1 MTSAPAGATEPI
13 TVYTARSVITMNRS
27 MPRAEAVAVRGDRI
41 IEVGTVD
48 SMEPWLR
55 ANDHR
60 IDDRF
65 ADAVITPGFID
76 PHLHPTMAAVL
87 LPMEFVTAMAW
98 KLPWGRVDPT
108 TTADGFVDRL
118 RSLDGDRPDPSE
130 PLFVW
135 GYHQLWHGPM
145 SRTLLDA
152 INPERPICVWH
163 RSFHELY
170 LSSAFLDHLGL
181 TEAGVGGRP
190 GIDWAAGH
198 FFEAGL
204 GYAIAK
210 LNPLIL
216 APERYADGLARLA
229 RVAHHG
235 GHTTLGDMAVGLFD
249 LEAEWAATSDVLGG
263 PQTPFR
269 VELIPSALGLL
280 RGGRSH
286 EDILA
291 LVRDLPERNTPTLR
305 FGDHI
310 KLFADGAFFSQLAQ
324 VGPPGYIDGHHG
336 EWLMAPEQLEE
347 AVRVYWRAGMA
358 IHLHVTGDLGLE
370 LGLDVLARMQW
381 ERPRFDHGFTFEHL
395 GFSTPEQIERIRAL
409 GASVSANVHY
419 LHELSDIYAREGIG
433 FERASQMAR
442 LGSCFREGITT
453 AVHSDFTMAP
463 AEPLNSAWV
472 AVNRV
477 NHRGDVMGPEERL
490 TAEQALAAI
499 TINGAKVL
507 GRADELGTI
516 RAGKKADL
524 TVLADDPLAVDP
536 MAIGDIEVVAT
547 VFEGRPAQGEGF
559 GP

>member
-1 MTSAPAGATEPI
+1 VREPTEPI
-13 TVYTARSVITMNRS
+13 TVYPARSVITMNRS

-41 IEVGTVD
+41 VEVGTVA

-55 ANDHR
+55 HNEHH

-65 ADAVITPGFID
+65 AEHVLTPGFID

-98 KLPWGRVDPT
+98 NLPWGRVTPT
-108 TTADGFVDRL
+108 TTPDGFVERL
-118 RSLDGDRPDPSE
+118 RALDAERPDPAE

-145 SRTLLDA
+145 SRALLDG
-152 INPERPICVWH
+152 INPKRPICVWH

-170 LSSAFLDHLGL
+170 LSSGFLDHLAI
-181 TEAGVGGRP
+181 TEARVGGRP

-198 FFEAGL
+198 FYEAGL
-204 GYAIAK
+204 GYAINK

-216 APERYADGLARLA
+216 APERHAAGLDRLA
-229 RVAHHG
+229 QVAHHG

-249 LEAEWAATSDVLGG
+249 LETEWEATVAALGG
-263 PQTPFR
+263 AATPFR

-280 RGGRSH
+280 RGGRTH
-286 EDILA
+286 EEILA
-291 LVRDLPERNTPTLR
+291 IIEGLPERNTPTLR
-305 FGDHI
+305 FGDHV

-336 EWLMAPEQLEE
+336 EWLMAPEQLEA
-347 AVRVYWRAGMA
+347 AVRVYWQAGMA

-370 LGLDVLARMQW
+370 LGLDILAKMQW
-381 ERPRFDHGFTFEHL
+381 ERPRFDHGFTFEHM
-395 GFSTPEQIERIRAL
+395 GFSTPEQIERIRRL
-409 GASVSANVHY
+409 GANVSANVYY
-419 LHELSDIYAREGIG
+419 LHELSDIYAEQGIG
-433 FERASQMAR
+433 HERASQMAR
-442 LGSCFREGITT
+442 LGTCFEEGITT

-477 NHRGDVMGPEERL
+477 NHRGDVMGAAERL
-490 TAEQALAAI
+490 TVEQALAAI

-507 GRADELGTI
+507 GRADEIGSI

-524 TVLADDPLAVDP
+524 TVLADDPLTIDP
-536 MAIGDIEVVAT
+536 MALRDIDVVAT
-547 VFEGRPAQGEGF
+547 VFEGRPFEI
-559 GP
+559 